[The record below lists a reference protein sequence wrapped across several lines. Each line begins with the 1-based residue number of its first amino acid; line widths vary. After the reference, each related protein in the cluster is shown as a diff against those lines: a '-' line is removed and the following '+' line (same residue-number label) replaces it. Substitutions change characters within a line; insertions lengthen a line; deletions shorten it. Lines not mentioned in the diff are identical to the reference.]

1 MKFSELKFGI
11 TGHTGVLGREFIKKN
26 KNLNFIK
33 FKGDITKKNDVK
45 KWFQKNP
52 IDIIVH
58 LAAVVPTNI
67 VKKKI
72 NYAKKVNYTGTK
84 LLVDEAVKY
93 KKIKW
98 FFYSST
104 SHVYKYSKNK
114 ISENS
119 TIKPISKY
127 GLTKLKGEKYIQ
139 KKLNRKIPF
148 CIGRIFSF
156 TSVHQKKPFVIPSIV
171 DKAKLKKK
179 LTLFNNTNHLRD
191 FLCVSDVCEA
201 IKILIDK
208 KSTGIYNIGSGN
220 KTLISDIVKLIFYKY
235 KKNYLINNT
244 SKQTCLVSNN
254 SKIKKLN
261 WKPTKNIKSIVM
273 DLF

>member
-1 MKFSELKFGI
+1 MKFSELKCGI
-11 TGHTGVLGREFIKKN
+11 TGHTGVLGRELIKKN

-33 FKGDITKKNDVK
+33 FKGDVTKKNDVK
-45 KWFQKNP
+45 KWLQKNP
-52 IDIIVH
+52 IDIVVH

-72 NYAKKVNYTGTK
+72 NYANKVNYTGTK

-191 FLCVSDVCEA
+191 FLCVGDVCEA

-220 KTLISDIVKLIFYKY
+220 KTLISDIIKLIFYKY

-261 WKPTKNIKSIVM
+261 WKPTKNIKSIVI

>member
-220 KTLISDIVKLIFYKY
+220 KTLISDIIKLIFSKY
-235 KKNYLINNT
+235 KKNYLINNN

>member
-45 KWFQKNP
+45 KWLQKNP
-52 IDIIVH
+52 IDIVVH

-72 NYAKKVNYTGTK
+72 NYANKVNYTGTK

-104 SHVYKYSKNK
+104 SHVYKFSKNK

-119 TIKPISKY
+119 TIKPTSKY

-139 KKLNRKIPF
+139 KKLNKKIPF

-261 WKPTKNIKSIVM
+261 WKPTKNIKSIVI

>member
-191 FLCVSDVCEA
+191 FLCVGDVSEA

-220 KTLISDIVKLIFYKY
+220 KTLISDIIKLIFSKY
-235 KKNYLINNT
+235 KKNYLINNN

-261 WKPTKNIKSIVM
+261 WKPTKNIKSIVI

>member
-1 MKFSELKFGI
+1 MVFFCFNISCL
-11 TGHTGVLGREFIKKN
+11 
-26 KNLNFIK
+26 
-33 FKGDITKKNDVK
+33 
-45 KWFQKNP
+45 Q
-52 IDIIVH
+52 II
-58 LAAVVPTNI
+58 
-67 VKKKI
+67 KKKI
-72 NYAKKVNYTGTK
+72 SEKSETKPISFYGKTKLLAENYIQKKFNSKKVNY
-84 LLVDEAVKY
+84 
-93 KKIKW
+93 
-98 FFYSST
+98 
-104 SHVYKYSKNK
+104 
-114 ISENS
+114 
-119 TIKPISKY
+119 
-127 GLTKLKGEKYIQ
+127 
-139 KKLNRKIPF
+139 

-191 FLCVSDVCEA
+191 FLCVGDVCEA

-220 KTLISDIVKLIFYKY
+220 KTLISDIIKLIFYKY

-261 WKPTKNIKSIVM
+261 WNPTKNIKSIVM

>member
-191 FLCVSDVCEA
+191 FLCVGDVSEA

-220 KTLISDIVKLIFYKY
+220 KTLISDIIKLIFSKY
-235 KKNYLINNT
+235 KKNYLINNN

>member
-52 IDIIVH
+52 IDIVVH

-220 KTLISDIVKLIFYKY
+220 KTLISDIIKLIFSKY
-235 KKNYLINNT
+235 KKNYLINNN

>member
-52 IDIIVH
+52 IDIVVH

-220 KTLISDIVKLIFYKY
+220 KTLISDIIKLIFSKY
-235 KKNYLINNT
+235 KKNYLINNN

-261 WKPTKNIKSIVM
+261 WKPTKNIKSIVI

>member
-52 IDIIVH
+52 IDIVVH

-104 SHVYKYSKNK
+104 SHVYKFSKNK

-119 TIKPISKY
+119 TIKPTSKY

-139 KKLNRKIPF
+139 KKLNKKIPF

-261 WKPTKNIKSIVM
+261 WKPTKNIKSIVI

>member
-52 IDIIVH
+52 IDIVVH

-104 SHVYKYSKNK
+104 SHVYKFSKNK

-119 TIKPISKY
+119 TIKPTSKY

-139 KKLNRKIPF
+139 KKLNKKIPF

-220 KTLISDIVKLIFYKY
+220 KTLISDIIKLIFSKY
-235 KKNYLINNT
+235 KKNYLINNN

-261 WKPTKNIKSIVM
+261 WKPTKNIKSIVI

>member
-72 NYAKKVNYTGTK
+72 NYANKVNYTGTK

-220 KTLISDIVKLIFYKY
+220 KTLISDIIKLIFSKY
-235 KKNYLINNT
+235 KKNYLINNN

-261 WKPTKNIKSIVM
+261 WKPTKNIKSIVI

>member
-52 IDIIVH
+52 IDIVVH

-104 SHVYKYSKNK
+104 SHVYKFSKNK

-119 TIKPISKY
+119 TIKPTSKY

-139 KKLNRKIPF
+139 KKLNKKIPF

-220 KTLISDIVKLIFYKY
+220 KTLISDIIKLIFSKY
-235 KKNYLINNT
+235 KKNYLINNN

>member
-45 KWFQKNP
+45 KWLQKNP
-52 IDIIVH
+52 IDIVVH

-72 NYAKKVNYTGTK
+72 NYANKVNYTGTK

-104 SHVYKYSKNK
+104 SHVYKFSKNK

-119 TIKPISKY
+119 TIKPTSKY

-139 KKLNRKIPF
+139 KKLNKKIPF